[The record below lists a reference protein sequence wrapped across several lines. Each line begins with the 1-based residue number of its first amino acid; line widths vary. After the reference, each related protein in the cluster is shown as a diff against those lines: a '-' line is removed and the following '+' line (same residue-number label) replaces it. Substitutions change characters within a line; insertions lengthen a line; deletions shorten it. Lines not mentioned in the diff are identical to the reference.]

1 MKKLRLNVEEL
12 AVEQF
17 STESHQEQGPGA
29 ANGRDDESSKPWTG
43 CNIHTCYC

>member
-1 MKKLRLNVEEL
+1 MKKLRLDVEEL

-17 STESHQEQGPGA
+17 STEAVQEQGPGTVR
-29 ANGRDDESSKPWTG
+29 GRDDESSKPWTG